1 MKRKYD
7 PELIK
12 DDLKKLI
19 QQTLK
24 EALEAKLRDF
34 LGYSKGGCQ
43 EKCVSTHH
51 RTSPQKARG
60 GNV

>member
-12 DDLKKLI
+12 DDLKKLT

-24 EALEAKLRDF
+24 EALEAEFEEFETYPKN
-34 LGYSKGGCQ
+34 
-43 EKCVSTHH
+43 CVNIIPP
-51 RTSPQKARG
+51 PQL
-60 GNV
+60 